1 MERKR
6 QRQRVREG
14 PVTGPLD
21 RPSQQPLETRKAADH
36 IRPRRDAI
44 RFARKTVA
52 SIHTAELYL
61 LAASQRA
68 ERSQAIRAIDVALS
82 VRHAS
87 NIAAVITRFA
97 GRRLALTELT
107 DPNARAA
114 AAHQLAAEE
123 TAELARLA
131 LEHAA
136 EKRRLRKST
145 LGSMA
150 TAHRAVRCTLRQ
162 RLRRQRVGIAV
173 QLQALQPRSAVSRT
187 HPRATSSLVRHIG
200 WTAPISH

>member
-1 MERKR
+1 MEGARQGQRFRK
-6 QRQRVREG
+6 G

-36 IRPRRDAI
+36 IRPARDAI
-44 RFARKTVA
+44 HAARRTVA
-52 SIHTAELYL
+52 SIHAAELQL

-68 ERSQAIRAIDVALS
+68 ERSQAIRAIDAALAA
-82 VRHAS
+82 RHTS
-87 NIAAVITRFA
+87 NIAAVIARFA
-97 GRRLALTELT
+97 DRRTALAQMI

-136 EKRRLRKST
+136 EKRQIRKST
-145 LGSMA
+145 LGSMS
-150 TAHRAVRCTLRQ
+150 TRHRATRRNIGQ
-162 RLRRQRVGIAV
+162 RLRRQRLGIAV
-173 QLQALQPRSAVSRT
+173 QLQTLRPRPMISKSALRVSARMRWRFPAA
-187 HPRATSSLVRHIG
+187 H
-200 WTAPISH
+200 

>member
-1 MERKR
+1 MEGAR
-6 QRQRVREG
+6 QGQRVRKG

-36 IRPRRDAI
+36 IRPARDVI
-44 RFARKTVA
+44 RAARKTVI
-52 SIHTAELYL
+52 SIHNVELQL

-68 ERSQAIRAIDVALS
+68 ERSKAIRAIDAVLAA
-82 VRHAS
+82 RHTS
-87 NIAAVITRFA
+87 NIAAVIARFA
-97 GRRLALTELT
+97 DRRTTLAQMI

-136 EKRRLRKST
+136 EKRQLRKST
-145 LGSMA
+145 WDA
-150 TAHRAVRCTLRQ
+150 CRP
-162 RLRRQRVGIAV
+162 GIV
-173 QLQALQPRSAVSRT
+173 QLA
-187 HPRATSSLVRHIG
+187 ATSDNAFAINASG
-200 WTAPISH
+200 